1 MKTIKGDISL
11 DTDERFNIFKEP
23 GKHRQY
29 KGVDVTLGRKSY
41 DGIFHYWFY
50 FKHDDKD
57 YGFLY
62 KTEGTNPELTKI
74 AYIAAKSVIN
84 KLTVGKQNARDTVR

>member
-1 MKTIKGDISL
+1 MKTIKGDIAL
-11 DTDERFNIFKEP
+11 DTDERFNIFNEP
-23 GKHRQY
+23 GRHRTY
-29 KGVDVTLGRKSY
+29 KGVVITLGRKNY

-50 FKHDDKD
+50 FKYDKQD

-74 AYIAAKSVIN
+74 AYIAAKSVVD
-84 KLTVGKQNARDTVR
+84 KLKVEKSDANN